1 MATVVGYSNQIDS
14 CTLSGGSWNAS
25 YPLNNLKTRYLNQ
38 KARSSNA
45 LTSSTQVVIDRGSA
59 VAVNVVAIV
68 NHNLT
73 ANSATVQVQASSV
86 SNFAS
91 IIYDTGA
98 LTVYGIADDF
108 SVAIPATTARY
119 WKVSIA
125 DTGNSAGY
133 VEIGRVFIGPSIP
146 QFTYVDWGASIGV
159 ETDTQVV
166 KTLGGPEFFDSGP
179 RRLVWRGKF
188 SYIDDNTAYATI
200 LAHMRRYYLDTS
212 HEIYFI
218 EDDTDLTTNRKVRNF
233 LGRMRVLNPI
243 EWPYHDSH
251 SIAVEISELL

>member
-1 MATVVGYSNQIDS
+1 MY
-14 CTLSGGSWNAS
+14 
-25 YPLNNLKTRYLNQ
+25 
-38 KARSSNA
+38 
-45 LTSSTQVVIDRGSA
+45 RGLAFS
-59 VAVNVVAIV
+59 VNVIALVH
-68 NHNLT
+68 HNLT
-73 ANSATVQVQASSV
+73 ANVATVRIRASNDSG
-86 SNFAS
+86 FAS
-91 IIYDTGA
+91 VIYDTGN

-108 SVAIPATTARY
+108 SVSIPTTTAQY
-119 WKVSIA
+119 WQVLII
-125 DTGNSAGY
+125 DTGNSSGY
-133 VEIGRVFIGPSIP
+133 IEIGRIFIGPSVP
-146 QFTYVDWGASIGV
+146 GFTYVDWGASIGV

-188 SYIDDNTAYATI
+188 SYIDDTTAYATI

-251 SIAVEISELL
+251 SIAVEILELL